1 MNIALLLVDFQNDYF
16 PGGKME
22 LYKSTEASL
31 NARVI
36 LEFFRDKKM
45 PIVHMQHFS
54 SYRGAVFFVPGTDG
68 VKIHYNVT
76 PLANEKV
83 IEKNY
88 PNSFRET
95 KLLENLKF
103 NNIKKIVI
111 CGMMTHMC
119 IDASARASFDYG
131 FENIILK
138 DACATKA
145 LVFENTT
152 IPAELVHYSFLS
164 ALNNTYGKVLS
175 TDDAIKTL
183 KTSLKRDAP

>member
-1 MNIALLLVDFQNDYF
+1 MNTALLLVDFQNDYF

-31 NARVI
+31 NAREI

-45 PIVHMQHFS
+45 PIIHVQHFS
-54 SYRGAVFFVPGTDG
+54 IYRGAAFFVPDTEG
-68 VKIHYNVT
+68 VKIHFNVT

-83 IEKNY
+83 IKKNY

-95 KLLENLKF
+95 ELLDNLKF
-103 NNIKKIVI
+103 NEIQKIVI

-119 IDASARASFDYG
+119 IDATARASFDYG
-131 FENIILK
+131 FENIIIK

-152 IPAELVHYSFLS
+152 IPAEYVHYSFLS
-164 ALNNTYGKVLS
+164 ALNYTYGKVLS
-175 TDDAIKTL
+175 TDDTIKSV
-183 KTSLKRDAP
+183 KTSLKSDAP